1 MCSLRR
7 HIKTFAALLAWAALS
22 SCNNQPTDQGQ
33 TTGSKPPETAFAP
46 LPLEGSMNNPFKL
59 RLEWRGNDS
68 DGIIQGYEYR
78 ITGPLFDNTWQF
90 TESFFVN
97 FKFRNGW
104 HTIEVRAIDN
114 TGTVDPTPAKL
125 NFHVLGPT
133 FDKGILIMDDEPNA
147 AATEA
152 LVDAYYDSLMIG
164 AGYTR
169 YTVWDYQAQFAT
181 RRPVFTPPPNDTTG
195 VVGIGAFT
203 TIIWYTTAAGNIGLN
218 ERILQDYLDMG
229 GNFLVCGSNV
239 IEAITGSSPTGV
251 EFAPNSMP
259 YKYFHALRAKAADLN
274 LDWLIGL
281 DNRFPDAATSYQ
293 VPNTPIFQYLT
304 TRANQIIPQPDALP
318 VYFFSSN
325 YYRDTRRSLDVNS
338 EEFANTPSAIVY
350 KGDTFKTALFG
361 FPLVTIARA
370 GSLSFNIVNTAAM
383 TKTVRYILE
392 QVFQE
397 PK

>member
-1 MCSLRR
+1 MHSLRR
-7 HIKTFAALLAWAALS
+7 HITMAAALLAWAALS

-33 TTGSKPPETAFAP
+33 TRGSKPPETAFAP
-46 LPLEGSMNNPFKL
+46 LPLEGSMNNAFKL
-59 RLEWRGNDS
+59 RLEWHGNDS

-78 ITGPLFDNTWQF
+78 ITGPLFDNTWTF

-181 RRPVFTPPPNDTTG
+181 SRPVFNPPPNDTTG

-229 GNFLVCGSNV
+229 GNLWVCGSNV
-239 IEAITGSSPTGV
+239 IEAITGNSPTGV
-251 EFAPNSMP
+251 EFSPNSMP
-259 YKYFHALRAKAADLN
+259 YKYFHALRAKAANLN

-281 DNRFPDAATSYQ
+281 DDRFPDASTSYQ
-293 VPNTPIFQYLT
+293 VPNTTIFQYFLT
-304 TRANQIIPQPDALP
+304 EVNQLIPQPDAMP

-325 YYRDTRRSLDVNS
+325 YYRDTRRAIDVNS
-338 EEFANTPSAIVY
+338 EEFAGTPNAIVY

-361 FPLVTIARA
+361 FPLVSIARA
-370 GSLSFNIVNTAAM
+370 GTASFNIVNTAAM

-392 QVFQE
+392 QEFQE